1 MPSLWRILFYNLV
14 LGWILGAVD
23 VGLEAI
29 WEDCDIDGG
38 GGGGVASH
46 IPWSPI

>member
-1 MPSLWRILFYNLV
+1 
-14 LGWILGAVD
+14 VD

-38 GGGGVASH
+38 GGGGGGVASH
-46 IPWSPI
+46 IPKTKHGPETSKTKT